1 MRNLSPS
8 TAAALLPAVLL
19 SAALAAIPAPAG
31 AQTAGITYL
40 AFGDSITAGIGD
52 NKPVPSGY
60 PPRLQT
66 LLLNAGVNATV
77 GNYGMPGEKTPDALS
92 RIDSVL
98 AMGKPGDVLLLMEG
112 TNDVTRAI
120 SVETTI
126 FDLDN
131 MASRAEALGL
141 SVIHATVIP
150 RPSDDKKDADN
161 VLTDQLNGHI
171 RHLAGVRGR
180 READPNASFLT
191 LPNLFGGF
199 YSNASDDHVGHP
211 NAAGYD
217 VLAGIFFNVIQGID
231 SVSPVPGIISPV
243 NGSTD
248 VSPDSPIQLEV
259 WDFGTGIDLANTF
272 LLVDGQPV
280 TATPQEG
287 QQHQATFTYA
297 PPTPWSGTVTFGLRS
312 VDLATPPNA
321 IDRQLSSFTVA
332 GSTGG
337 LPGDINGDGRVD
349 GADLVL
355 FGLHFGALRGDANYL
370 AAADFNN
377 DGKIDGLDLAILA
390 ASFGQTGP

>member
-1 MRNLSPS
+1 MTRTSLP
-8 TAAALLPAVLL
+8 LLAVLL
-19 SAALAAIPAPAG
+19 LSTTLTAVPVPAA
-31 AQTAGITYL
+31 AQTAGTTYL

-52 NKPVPSGY
+52 DGRAQPGY

-66 LLLNAGVNATV
+66 LLLNAGVDATV

-150 RPSDDKKDADN
+150 RPPDDKKDADN
-161 VLTDQLNGHI
+161 LLTDQLNGRI
-171 RHLAGVRGR
+171 RNLAGVRGR

-217 VLAGIFFNVIQGID
+217 ILAGIFFNVIQGID

-243 NGSTD
+243 NGSTN
-248 VSPDSPIQLEV
+248 VKPDATIQLDV
-259 WDFGTGIDLANTF
+259 WDFGAGIDLANTF
-272 LLVDGQPV
+272 LLVDGEPV
-280 TATPQEG
+280 TVTPQVFN
-287 QQHQATFTYA
+287 QRHASFTYA

-312 VDLATPPNA
+312 MDLATPPNA

-337 LPGDINGDGRVD
+337 LPGDLNGDGRVD
-349 GADLVL
+349 GADLIL

-370 AAADFNN
+370 AAADFNG

-390 ASFGQTGP
+390 ANFGQAAP

>member
-1 MRNLSPS
+1 MTRASHS
-8 TAAALLPAVLL
+8 VSAVLL
-19 SAALAAIPAPAG
+19 LTAALAAVPAPAA
-31 AQTAGITYL
+31 AQTAGTTYFG
-40 AFGDSITAGIGD
+40 FGDSITYGIGD
-52 NKPVPSGY
+52 DPGRARTGY
-60 PPRLQT
+60 TPRLQT
-66 LLLNAGVNATV
+66 LLVNAGVNATV
-77 GNYGMPGEKTPDALS
+77 VNEGMPGEKTPDALS

-126 FDLDN
+126 FNLDN
-131 MASRAEALGL
+131 MAGRAEALGL

-150 RPSDDKKDADN
+150 RPPDDKKDADN
-161 VLTDQLNGHI
+161 VLTDQLNGRI
-171 RHLAGVRGR
+171 RNLAGVRGR

-191 LPNLFGGF
+191 LPDLFGGF
-199 YSNASDDHVGHP
+199 YSNAPDDHVGHP

-217 VLAGIFFNVIQGID
+217 ILAGIFFNVIQGID
-231 SVSPVPGIISPV
+231 SVSPVPGIISPI
-243 NGSTD
+243 NGSTN
-248 VSPDSPIQLEV
+248 VKPDATIQLDV
-259 WDFGTGIDLANTF
+259 WDFGAGIDLANTF
-272 LLVDGQPV
+272 LLVDGEPV
-280 TATPQEG
+280 TVTPQG
-287 QQHQATFTYA
+287 DQRHASLTYA

-370 AAADFNN
+370 AAADFNG

-390 ASFGQTGP
+390 ANFGQTAP

>member
-1 MRNLSPS
+1 VRISHS
-8 TAAALLPAVLL
+8 AFAVLL
-19 SAALAAIPAPAG
+19 LSATLPAPAG

-40 AFGDSITAGIGD
+40 AFGDSITYGIGD
-52 NKPVPSGY
+52 SEPQPSGY

-77 GNYGMPGEKTPDALS
+77 DNQGKPGEKTPDALS

-126 FDLDN
+126 FNLDN
-131 MASRAEALGL
+131 MAGRAEALGL

-150 RPSDDKKDADN
+150 RPPDDKKDADN
-161 VLTDQLNGHI
+161 VLTDQLNGRI
-171 RHLAGVRGR
+171 RNLAGVRGR

-199 YSNASDDHVGHP
+199 YSNAPDDHVGHP

-217 VLAGIFFNVIQGID
+217 ILAGIFFNVIQGID

-248 VSPDSPIQLEV
+248 VSPDATIQLDV
-259 WDFGTGIDLANTF
+259 WDFGAGIDLANTF
-272 LLVDGQPV
+272 LLVNGEPV
-280 TATPQEG
+280 TVTPQG
-287 QQHQATFTYA
+287 NQRHASFTYA

-312 VDLATPPNA
+312 MDLATPPNA

-390 ASFGQTGP
+390 ASFGQTAP